1 MMKRKLCSPPW
12 DVRAAR
18 AVMGGG
24 CFGWGESPPIL
35 PGLSGLSGLLEAEI
49 FLNGEVAPSLPR
61 ATRAVRGRGCF
72 E

>member
-1 MMKRKLCSPPW
+1 MNRKLCSPPW

-24 CFGWGESPPIL
+24 CFEWGESPPVL

-49 FLNGEVAPSLPR
+49 FLNGKVAPSHQR
-61 ATRAVRGRGCF
+61 AIRAVRGRGCF